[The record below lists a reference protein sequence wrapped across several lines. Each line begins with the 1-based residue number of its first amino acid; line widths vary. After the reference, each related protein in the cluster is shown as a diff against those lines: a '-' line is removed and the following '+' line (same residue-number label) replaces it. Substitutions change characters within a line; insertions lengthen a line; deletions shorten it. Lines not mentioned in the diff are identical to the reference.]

1 MYVASFV
8 QGASTA
14 LANLAQVSSLPR
26 VVTRNQI
33 TAAQAFNQASQGI
46 ATVVGPALGAAIVG
60 LGATI
65 TAGAAYGYAFDTFT
79 YVLSIGAL
87 ATVATRL
94 QTERVP
100 ETHGATIVRKVFV
113 DIGEAMR
120 YLWRDGD
127 LRGMM
132 AMNFVQRSVLGPLA
146 FAGVVLAQKAL
157 GADTREVGWVLT
169 ASGVGGVFAAIFA
182 PTLRRHFRT
191 WPLLVGIAFAN
202 AFGFALLAGAPG
214 LAVAMIGMAVA
225 SGSEALIGI
234 VQVAFRLAAIPDAL
248 QGRVNSTYRWAAYS
262 GMTLGTAGAG
272 YLLTEA
278 GPRAT
283 FWVAA
288 AIMVGLATTVLA
300 IRSRVPSPV
309 TATEGQHAT

>member
-1 MYVASFV
+1 
-8 QGASTA
+8 
-14 LANLAQVSSLPR
+14 
-26 VVTRNQI
+26 
-33 TAAQAFNQASQGI
+33 
-46 ATVVGPALGAAIVG
+46 
-60 LGATI
+60 
-65 TAGAAYGYAFDTFT
+65 
-79 YVLSIGAL
+79 
-87 ATVATRL
+87 
-94 QTERVP
+94 
-100 ETHGATIVRKVFV
+100 
-113 DIGEAMR
+113 
-120 YLWRDGD
+120 
-127 LRGMM
+127 
-132 AMNFVQRSVLGPLA
+132 
-146 FAGVVLAQKAL
+146 
-157 GADTREVGWVLT
+157 
-169 ASGVGGVFAAIFA
+169 
-182 PTLRRHFRT
+182 
-191 WPLLVGIAFAN
+191 
-202 AFGFALLAGAPG
+202 
-214 LAVAMIGMAVA
+214 MIGMAVA